1 MARKV
6 EEIGMWSAKIDDA
19 FLDMAEGSL
28 PRIRRARSSG
38 PSGVARW
45 FAETL
50 DRAKTW
56 IMQSVSASGRSE
68 KSTLNG
74 SWFPRTCPESHQ
86 REVSTRLIE
95 LLGCLIALRS
105 AERCDVLTIKQSS
118 RNKSH
123 DAYNCCCRSFQTY
136 LSVRILLCGL
146 GCRTSPVLRIRKS
159 TK

>member
-86 REVSTRLIE
+86 REGINPPHRASRL
-95 LLGCLIALRS
+95 LDSAAQCRALRC
-105 AERCDVLTIKQSS
+105 AH
-118 RNKSH
+118 NK
-123 DAYNCCCRSFQTY
+123 AVF
-136 LSVRILLCGL
+136 
-146 GCRTSPVLRIRKS
+146 KE
-159 TK
+159 